1 MLNHCEMKIAY
12 FFHRDAAS
20 PSVQS
25 GRPASILAEFREM
38 GVEIEPVFPLRA
50 RPSAKWMVKKM
61 FHRLTGRYYR
71 WDREPERLAAF
82 AREFHEKTSGKD
94 MDFVFSPG
102 SEVVSRLRTNKPI
115 TFCADATFANLVDYY
130 EDFTNISREYLRQGH
145 CQETAALSRAKLAV
159 YPSEWAAR
167 SAIDFYGTAPDRVA
181 VIPFGANLGRQNRRD
196 QVWKWIEDRPR
207 NLLRFLFVGRHWRRK
222 GGELVVLTAKRLI
235 QMGYRVELDVVGC
248 SVPSNHRDL
257 PWIKQHGVLNSST
270 PAQIH
275 KLSRLFAGVHYVFVP
290 SRAEAYGMIFA
301 EGNAFG
307 LPVVTTATGGIPSIV
322 RDGRNGLLFPLS
334 ADATDYAEAIARSFS
349 DRGRYEQLC
358 QQAFQEF
365 EQRLNWRTFCH
376 QYLERASECCREP
389 FSNNLVKTN

>member
-1 MLNHCEMKIAY
+1 MKIAY

-61 FHRLTGRYYR
+61 CYRLMGRYYR

-82 AREFHEKTSGKD
+82 AEEFHEKTSGKD
-94 MDFVFSPG
+94 MDFIFSPG
-102 SEVVSRLRTNKPI
+102 SEVVSRLQTDKPI

-130 EDFTNISREYLRQGH
+130 EDFTSISREYLRQGH
-145 CQETAALSRAKLAV
+145 CQESAALSRARLAV
-159 YPSEWAAR
+159 YPSAWAAQ
-167 SAIDFYGTAPDRVA
+167 SAIDFYRTAPDRVA
-181 VIPFGANLGRQNRRD
+181 IIPFGANLGRKNKRE
-196 QVWKWIEDRPR
+196 QVWQWIENRPR
-207 NLLRFLFVGRHWRRK
+207 NCLRFLFVGRHWRRK
-222 GGELVVLTAKRLI
+222 GGEMVVLTAKRLM
-235 QMGYRVELDVVGC
+235 QLGYQVELDVVGC
-248 SVPSNHRDL
+248 SIPRHHRDL
-257 PWIKQHGVLNSST
+257 PWIKQHGVLNSSN

-275 KLSRLFAGVHYVFVP
+275 KLSQLFARVHFVFVP

-322 RDGRNGLLFPLS
+322 RDGWNGLLFSLA
-334 ADATDYAEAIARSFS
+334 ADAADYAEVVIRSFS

-358 QQAFQEF
+358 RQAFQEF
-365 EQRLNWRTFCH
+365 ERRLNWRTFCN
-376 QYLERASECCREP
+376 QYLERAAECSRRP
-389 FSNNLVKTN
+389 ASNRLAITY